1 MPETIV
7 VLGRRTALGQKV
19 SAAPLGWVREG
30 GAVAVCG
37 PWPVWEPD
45 QEGGLPSLV
54 RYVSTDAIRDLGLM
68 PKDVVF
74 NGGGSER
81 GREVARKLYQSMA
94 SAGLTYGLETWSP
107 GRVGQRIR
115 DARRVRSD
123 KGTCLDLTVLFAA
136 MCVQAQLRPILA
148 LAQGDTG
155 NHAFVI
161 VDLRAPLNDIDGLP
175 GVFLPTLDRGVYRLS
190 LGATLPGDLRA
201 IDVTAAAAD
210 ESGRGNA
217 SFDDACVR
225 GAAAWTSG
233 GYDRIDLVD
242 VKTVRVSAQYT
253 ELPRPDEGQSPP
265 ISTRLPD
272 MPPFENFTSRQGIV
286 SRLERLRGSIV
297 IYGKPGMGKSMLA
310 HHRALAADHGYGWFL
325 TASDRDT
332 LTTSLAL
339 AEAAERGRSAP
350 GLGRIDR
357 SELARDALTR
367 LQHAAVPWVVVLD
380 NANQA
385 PSSDLLSFVPRPT
398 RDDQTLI
405 VTTTAPEWGQG
416 AWASG
421 RHVQCINVGPLD
433 TQDVARWVPTELHEV
448 VDGSPL
454 VMDALQ
460 RCLSDSDEADLPHDV
475 QSMSGPQLV
484 WELVQRRTTG
494 DAHCRALAEL
504 VAWLPAEL
512 TPVAKLCEILGDVAG
527 DAVERLIDLGLL
539 SGSRSGEILM
549 HRLFGQVIRQGR
561 AFDIR
566 AVDLPHT
573 APAFIAVTA
582 TPRARELLTTR
593 SAAADLETLCDAI
606 TGWQPTADQE
616 RLAGLA
622 LRGLGRAFELRGRVE
637 MSAKVF
643 AAALDRLPTEDNVS
657 VVECLVGRARWT
669 NENANASRDEIEAA
683 MRWVNAAI
691 ERSSEDRRDYNP
703 IRYEGARAM
712 LGLLLR
718 KLART
723 IPDRA
728 HRKEL
733 LEEAHRILL
742 ASKNNRQHIYKSRG
756 IQDDSN
762 LDRAQFNLG
771 GIYVDLAQLSDPAEA
786 AKYLDEAWATYDQ
799 VRRVRVK
806 RYGRNPTYAHPHIA
820 ACTAGLALT
829 DYYRALIGT
838 HADGRTADLQQRM
851 DWLRSATK
859 NIYESL
865 MDREHLAGELDGN
878 DCNKSID
885 VLLKVLQARRAL
897 LMRAPQEA
905 RETWE
910 SRIREFDE
918 EARRWGM
925 FPSTDMAPPAAH

>member
-1 MPETIV
+1 
-7 VLGRRTALGQKV
+7 
-19 SAAPLGWVREG
+19 
-30 GAVAVCG
+30 
-37 PWPVWEPD
+37 
-45 QEGGLPSLV
+45 
-54 RYVSTDAIRDLGLM
+54 M
-68 PKDVVF
+68 PKAVVF
-74 NGGGSER
+74 NGGGPER
-81 GREVARKLYQSMA
+81 GGQVARKLYQSMA

-107 GRVGQRIR
+107 GRLGQRIR

-148 LAQGDTG
+148 LAQGDAG

-161 VDLRAPLNDIDGLP
+161 VDLRAPLNDVDGLP
-175 GVFLPTLDRGVYRLS
+175 GVFLPTLDQGVYRLR
-190 LGATLPGDLRA
+190 LGATLPDELCA

-210 ESGRGNA
+210 ESGRGGA
-217 SFDDACVR
+217 SFDDACAR
-225 GAAAWTSG
+225 GTAAWTSD

-242 VKTVRVSAQYT
+242 VKTVRESTQYT
-253 ELPRPDEGQSPP
+253 ELPRPEEDQSPP
-265 ISTRLPD
+265 INTRLPD
-272 MPPFENFTSRQGIV
+272 MPPFENFTSRQHIV
-286 SRLERLRGSIV
+286 SRLEGLQGSIV
-297 IYGKPGMGKSMLA
+297 IYGQSGMGKSMLA
-310 HHRALAADHGYGWFL
+310 HHRALMADHGYGWFL

-332 LTTSLAL
+332 LITSLAL
-339 AEAAERGRSAP
+339 AEAAERGRSTLD
-350 GLGRIDR
+350 LGRIDR

-385 PSSDLLSFVPRPT
+385 PSSDLLSFLPRPT

-416 AWASG
+416 AWANG
-421 RHVQCINVGPLD
+421 RDVQCIDVGPLH
-433 TQDVARWVPTELHEV
+433 TQDVARRIPTELHEV
-448 VDGSPL
+448 VEGSPL

-460 RCLSDSDEADLPHDV
+460 RCLSDAGEADLPYDA
-475 QSMSGPQLV
+475 QSMSGPELV

-494 DAHCRALAEL
+494 DAHCRELAEL

-512 TPVAKLCEILGDVAG
+512 TPVARLCGILGEVAG

-561 AFDIR
+561 AYDIR
-566 AVDLPHT
+566 TVDLPHA
-573 APAFIAVTA
+573 APAFVAVTA
-582 TPRARELLTTR
+582 IPRATELLATR
-593 SAAADLETLCDAI
+593 SDAADLETLCDAI
-606 TGWQPTADQE
+606 TDWQPTADQE

-637 MSAKVF
+637 TSAEVF
-643 AAALDRLPTEDNVS
+643 AAALDRLPTEDDVA

-669 NENANASRDEIEAA
+669 NENSNASRAEIKTAIG
-683 MRWVNAAI
+683 WVNAAI
-691 ERSSEDRRDYNP
+691 ERSSEGRHDYDP
-703 IRYEGARAM
+703 IRYESARAM

-718 KLART
+718 RLART
-723 IPDRA
+723 VPDRK
-728 HRKEL
+728 HRKEV
-733 LEEAHRILL
+733 LEEALRILV
-742 ASKNNRQHIYKSRG
+742 ASKNNRHYIYKSRG
-756 IQDDSN
+756 LEDASG

-786 AKYLDEAWATYDQ
+786 ARYLDEAWATYDQ
-799 VRRVRVK
+799 VRRIRVK
-806 RYGRNPTYAHPHIA
+806 RYGRNPRYAHPHIA
-820 ACTAGLALT
+820 ACTAGLAIT

-838 HADGRTADLQQRM
+838 HADGRTVDLQQRL

-859 NIYESL
+859 NIYDSL
-865 MDREHLAGELDGN
+865 IDREHLAGKLDGN

-897 LMRAPQEA
+897 LMRTPQEA

-910 SRIREFDE
+910 SRGREFDE
-918 EARRWGM
+918 EARQWGM
-925 FPSTDMAPPAAH
+925 FT

>member
-1 MPETIV
+1 MPETTV
-7 VLGRRTALGQKV
+7 VLGRRTALGQKA
-19 SAAPLGWVREG
+19 SAAPSGWVREG
-30 GAVAVCG
+30 EAVAVCG

-45 QEGGLPSLV
+45 QEGGPPSLV
-54 RYVSTDAIRDLGLM
+54 RYVSTDAIQGLGLM

-148 LAQGDTG
+148 LAQGDAG

-161 VDLRAPLNDIDGLP
+161 VDLRAPLNDVDGLP

-210 ESGRGNA
+210 QSGRGNA
-217 SFDDACVR
+217 SFDDACAR

-242 VKTVRVSAQYT
+242 VKTVRESAQYT
-253 ELPRPDEGQSPP
+253 EFPRPDEGQSPP

-286 SRLERLRGSIV
+286 SRLEELRGSIV

-310 HHRALAADHGYGWFL
+310 HHRALVADHGYGWFL

-332 LTTSLAL
+332 LITSLAL

-460 RCLSDSDEADLPHDV
+460 RCLSDGGEAGLPHDV
-475 QSMSGPQLV
+475 QSMSGPTAGLG
-484 WELVQRRTTG
+484 TG
-494 DAHCRALAEL
+494 
-504 VAWLPAEL
+504 
-512 TPVAKLCEILGDVAG
+512 
-527 DAVERLIDLGLL
+527 
-539 SGSRSGEILM
+539 
-549 HRLFGQVIRQGR
+549 
-561 AFDIR
+561 
-566 AVDLPHT
+566 
-573 APAFIAVTA
+573 
-582 TPRARELLTTR
+582 
-593 SAAADLETLCDAI
+593 AAAHYRGCPLPGASR
-606 TGWQPTADQE
+606 TGGMATGGADPGGKAV
-616 RLAGLA
+616 RDPRRRGRRSGLA

-637 MSAKVF
+637 KSAEVF
-643 AAALDRLPTEDNVS
+643 AAALDRLPTDS
-657 VVECLVGRARWT
+657 DAVVECLVGRARWT

-691 ERSSEDRRDYNP
+691 ERSSGDRRDYDP

-728 HRKEL
+728 HRKVL

-786 AKYLDEAWATYDQ
+786 ARYLDEAWATYDQ
-799 VRRVRVK
+799 VRRIRVK

-851 DWLRSATK
+851 DWLRRATK

-897 LMRAPQEA
+897 LMRTPREA
-905 RETWE
+905 REMWE

-925 FPSTDMAPPAAH
+925 FPSADMAPPAAH